1 MDKKIDFLYASILD
15 TQATIRAIDVKSGFL
30 FVLLF
35 SPIYTFTNITHLH
48 LAILDEPGWF
58 HCMIIADFSI
68 WILAITSLLMSVAAI
83 SNPSNHVSGAN
94 EAGSFYGGYLFSV
107 NFLDVFVNR
116 KNTSTKTVLQEMSI
130 LPENDANIISELT
143 FEKIKLSYIRTVK
156 MKRFTFCIYSTFAWM
171 VTSILLYILCLQ
183 K

>member
-15 TQATIRAIDVKSGFL
+15 TQATIRSIDVKSGFL

-35 SPIYTFTNITHLH
+35 TPIYTFDNISHLY
-48 LAILDEPGWF
+48 LAILNEPKWF
-58 HCMIIADFSI
+58 HCAVIVNITI
-68 WILAITSLLMSVAAI
+68 WLLAITSLLMSVAAI

-94 EAGSFYGGYLFSV
+94 EPGSFYGGYLFSI

-116 KNTSTKTVLQEMSI
+116 KNTSTRTVLQETLT
-130 LPENDANIISELT
+130 LPENEASIISELT

-156 MKRFTFCIYSTFAWM
+156 MKRFTFCIYSTFTWM
-171 VTSILLYILCLQ
+171 ITGILLYILYLQ